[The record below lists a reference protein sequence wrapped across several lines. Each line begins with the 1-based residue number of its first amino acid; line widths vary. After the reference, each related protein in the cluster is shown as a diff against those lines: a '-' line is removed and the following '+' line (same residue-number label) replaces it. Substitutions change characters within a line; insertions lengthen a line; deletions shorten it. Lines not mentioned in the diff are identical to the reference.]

1 MYMKLKDGKSK
12 VFCMSYDDGFFHDI
26 RFVETIN
33 KYGLKATLH
42 LNTGTWWDED
52 MVRDRPRGKLKLSE
66 AKALYIGGPHE
77 LACHGQHHRFMEQL
91 KPQEVLTEILENRR
105 DIERDFGV
113 LSLGLGM
120 PYGTY
125 TEDVIEMAKMC
136 GMEYVR
142 AGGATNK
149 LTFPTDWY
157 HFRTTCRHNHPQLM
171 EFAHQFVRRCPTGTM
186 ISTGCSAWAATA
198 GSLTGTRIGS
208 CWRNCVSWLAARRI
222 SGTQPSL
229 SCATMPRLMS
239 PCRSA
244 WIIRLSTTPRLPMC
258 GSRRRRKFTAS
269 KPEKPFICNLEHP
282 PKRWVFF

>member
-33 KYGLKATLH
+33 KYGLKATLF
-42 LNTGTWWDED
+42 LNPGTWWAED

-66 AKALYIGGPHE
+66 AKALYTGGPHE

-91 KPQEVLTEILENRR
+91 KPQEVLTEILDNRR

-120 PYGTY
+120 PFGTY

-136 GMEYVR
+136 GMVYVR
-142 AGGATNK
+142 AGGPTNK

-157 HFRTTCRHNHPQLM
+157 HFRTTCRHNHPQMM
-171 EFAHQFVRRCPTGTM
+171 ELAHQFVEEMPN
-186 ISTGCSAWAATA
+186 
-198 GSLTGTRIGS
+198 
-208 CWRNCVSWLAARRI
+208 RNYDINWMFCVSGHSWEFNRHKNWELLEELGELVGGKEDIWYATIIELCNYAKAYE
-222 SGTQPSL
+222 SL
-229 SCATMPRLMS
+229 QVSVDNKIIHNPTATDV
-239 PCRSA
+239 
-244 WIIRLSTTPRLPMC
+244 W
-258 GSRRRRKFTAS
+258 FE
-269 KPEKPFICNLEHP
+269 EKKEVYCVKAGQTLYL
-282 PKRWVFF
+282 

>member
-171 EFAHQFVRRCPTGTM
+171 EFAHQFVEEMPNRNYDINWMFCVGGHSWEFNRHKNWELLEELCELVSGKEDIWYATILELRNYAKAYESLQVSVDNKIVHNPT
-186 ISTGCSAWAATA
+186 ATDVWFEEKKEIYCVKA
-198 GSLTGTRIGS
+198 GETLY
-208 CWRNCVSWLAARRI
+208 L
-222 SGTQPSL
+222 
-229 SCATMPRLMS
+229 
-239 PCRSA
+239 
-244 WIIRLSTTPRLPMC
+244 
-258 GSRRRRKFTAS
+258 
-269 KPEKPFICNLEHP
+269 
-282 PKRWVFF
+282 